1 MMSRNAIVCAACASI
16 KRTSSIFDPKDGITK
31 FSVTMSSNNVDS
43 RFSLHGF
50 NRLSAITN
58 TIISTHISQRFKKAN
73 ASTAKTN
80 PLRRFAF
87 LNRWE
92 MCVEIIVFVIAES
105 RLNPWREKR
114 LSTLLLLIVTLN
126 FVMPSLGSKML
137 DVRFIEAQAAHT
149 IAFLDI
155 MQMHYLF
162 VLAVVPK
169 IAENLF
175 GTTASTNR

>member
-58 TIISTHISQRFKKAN
+58 TIISIHISQRFKKAN

-80 PLRRFAF
+80 PLRRFARAYK
-87 LNRWE
+87 NRD
-92 MCVEIIVFVIAES
+92 MES
-105 RLNPWREKR
+105 RSRASLLTQRR
-114 LSTLLLLIVTLN
+114 LVVVVGLSNNKGTNAPKEIEQVLL
-126 FVMPSLGSKML
+126 SSK
-137 DVRFIEAQAAHT
+137 IEVA
-149 IAFLDI
+149 
-155 MQMHYLF
+155 
-162 VLAVVPK
+162 
-169 IAENLF
+169 N
-175 GTTASTNR
+175 TA